1 MSGRIK
7 TEPGRMD
14 LTDFR
19 KAREYAAWLLL
30 FAAVILLGIASWML
44 LGLPG
49 SNDGPTF
56 ADHVYA
62 ATGNLVGIDFT
73 LLPVAA
79 VLLAALGGPA
89 LGSVRQIALYAL
101 IIQLIA
107 VVLGVIG
114 WLFSLGG
121 GNGWFSIS
129 DVSNLLVAGAR
140 AILPPPGRTGPT
152 HPHP

>member
-1 MSGRIK
+1 
-7 TEPGRMD
+7 MD

-19 KAREYAAWLLL
+19 RAREYAAWLLL
-30 FAAVILLGIASWML
+30 FAAVILLGIGIWML

-49 SNDGPTF
+49 SSDGPSF
-56 ADHVYA
+56 ADHGYA
-62 ATGNLVGIDFT
+62 ASGYLVGVDFT

-79 VLLAALGGPA
+79 VLLAAMGGPA
-89 LGSVRQIALYAL
+89 LGSLRQIALYAL

-107 VVLGVIG
+107 VALGVIG

-129 DVSNLLVAGAR
+129 DVSNVLVAVAGLILTRSVQQSHAGA
-140 AILPPPGRTGPT
+140 AA
-152 HPHP
+152 

>member
-1 MSGRIK
+1 
-7 TEPGRMD
+7 MD

-30 FAAVILLGIASWML
+30 FAAVILLGIGFWMV

-49 SNDGPTF
+49 SNDGPSL

-62 ATGNLVGIDFT
+62 SGNLVGIDFT

-79 VLLAALGGPA
+79 VLLAALAGPA

-107 VVLGVIG
+107 LALGVIG
-114 WLFSLGG
+114 WLLSLGA
-121 GNGWFSIS
+121 GNAWFSIS
-129 DVSNLLVAGAR
+129 DVSNLLVATAGLILTNAVQRSHAHAR
-140 AILPPPGRTGPT
+140 PGSAR
-152 HPHP
+152 

>member
-1 MSGRIK
+1 M
-7 TEPGRMD
+7 EAGRMD

-19 KAREYAAWLLL
+19 RAREYAAWLLL
-30 FAAVILLGIASWML
+30 FAAVILLGVGIWML

-49 SNDGPTF
+49 SSPGPSL

-62 ATGNLVGIDFT
+62 ANGYLVGIDFT
-73 LLPVAA
+73 LLPVGA
-79 VLLAALGGPA
+79 VLLAAIGGPA

-114 WLFSLGG
+114 WLLSLGG
-121 GNGWFSIS
+121 GNAWFSIP
-129 DVSNLLVAGAR
+129 DVSNLLVAAAGLILTRSVQRSHAR
-140 AILPPPGRTGPT
+140 VTG
-152 HPHP
+152 